1 MSTTMMMMKKSFAA
15 VIVGLQL
22 LVAMMTITT
31 TSNIFVSSFSLS
43 QPSSQQRVVRQQLSQ
58 ESRRSQSR
66 SWRNIKLSVSNEEEE
81 EAESQG
87 LIFGDAIESE
97 MNAVKGANEYDF
109 GQIDYL
115 ALAKQRAANKPE
127 SNNNVAGDDEWMDLA
142 KEKEEQFGKI
152 DDWENSQKE
161 AGNADSQSLLMF
173 NTEQPTEVDGGSE
186 DGDDNDEPKLLLL

>member
-1 MSTTMMMMKKSFAA
+1 MSTTMMMMMMKKSFAA

-22 LVAMMTITT
+22 LAVMMTITT
-31 TSNIFVSSFSLS
+31 TTNVFVSSFSLS
-43 QPSSQQRVVRQQLSQ
+43 QPLSQQRVVRQQLSQ

-66 SWRNIKLSVSNEEEE
+66 SWRNSKLNVSNEEEE
-81 EAESQG
+81 PESQD

-97 MNAVKGANEYDF
+97 MNAVKGGANEYDF

-173 NTEQPTEVDGGSE
+173 NTEQQSTEVDGGSE
-186 DGDDNDEPKLLLL
+186 DGDDDEPK

>member
-1 MSTTMMMMKKSFAA
+1 MNMMNKPIAT

-22 LVAMMTITT
+22 LAAMMTITT
-31 TSNIFVSSFSLS
+31 TTNVFVSSFSLS
-43 QPSSQQRVVRQQLSQ
+43 QQSSQQRVVRQQLPQ
-58 ESRRSQSR
+58 SQSR
-66 SWRNIKLSVSNEEEE
+66 SPRNSKLSVSNEEEDE
-81 EAESQG
+81 PEPEPSQG

-127 SNNNVAGDDEWMDLA
+127 SNNNVAGDDEWMNLA
-142 KEKEEQFGKI
+142 AEKEEQFGKI

-173 NTEQPTEVDGGSE
+173 NTEQPTDADGE

>member
-1 MSTTMMMMKKSFAA
+1 MSTTMMMMMKKSIAA

-22 LVAMMTITT
+22 LAAMMTITT
-31 TSNIFVSSFSLS
+31 TTNVFVSSFS
-43 QPSSQQRVVRQQLSQ
+43 PPSQQRVVRQQLPQ
-58 ESRRSQSR
+58 ESRQSESR
-66 SWRNIKLSVSNEEEE
+66 SWRNSNLSASENEPEPEP
-81 EAESQG
+81 SQG

-109 GQIDYL
+109 GQIDFL

-127 SNNNVAGDDEWMDLA
+127 SNNNVAGDDEWMTLA
-142 KEKEEQFGKI
+142 AEKEEQFGKI

-173 NTEQPTEVDGGSE
+173 NTEQQSTEAEGGSE
-186 DGDDNDEPKLLLL
+186 DGDDDEPKLLLL

>member
-1 MSTTMMMMKKSFAA
+1 MSTTMMMMKKSIVA

-22 LVAMMTITT
+22 LAAMMTITT
-31 TSNIFVSSFSLS
+31 TTNVFVSSFS
-43 QPSSQQRVVRQQLSQ
+43 PPSQQRVVRQQLSQ
-58 ESRRSQSR
+58 ESRQSESR
-66 SWRNIKLSVSNEEEE
+66 SWRNIKLSASENDDEPEP
-81 EAESQG
+81 ESQG

-173 NTEQPTEVDGGSE
+173 NTEQPTDVDGGSE
-186 DGDDNDEPKLLLL
+186 DSDDDEPKLLLL

>member
-1 MSTTMMMMKKSFAA
+1 MSTTMMMMKKSIAA

-22 LVAMMTITT
+22 LAAMMTITT
-31 TSNIFVSSFSLS
+31 TTNVFVSSFS
-43 QPSSQQRVVRQQLSQ
+43 PPSQQRVVRQQLSQ
-58 ESRRSQSR
+58 ESRQSQSR
-66 SWRNIKLSVSNEEEE
+66 SWRNSNLSASENDDEPEP
-81 EAESQG
+81 ESQG

-173 NTEQPTEVDGGSE
+173 NTEQQSTEVDGGSE
-186 DGDDNDEPKLLLL
+186 DGDDDEPKLLLL

>member
-1 MSTTMMMMKKSFAA
+1 MTTMKKSIAA

-22 LVAMMTITT
+22 LAAMTTITT
-31 TSNIFVSSFSLS
+31 TNVFVSSFSLS
-43 QPSSQQRVVRQQLSQ
+43 QLPSQQRVVRQQLSQ
-58 ESRRSQSR
+58 SQQSR
-66 SWRNIKLSVSNEEEE
+66 SWRSSSKLSSSENVEEEE
-81 EAESQG
+81 EPSQG

-127 SNNNVAGDDEWMDLA
+127 SNNNVAGDDEWMNLA
-142 KEKEEQFGKI
+142 QEKEEQFGKI

-173 NTEQPTEVDGGSE
+173 TQPEESSE
-186 DGDDNDEPKLLLL
+186 DGGDDDDEPKLLLF

>member
-1 MSTTMMMMKKSFAA
+1 MSTTMMMMKKSIAA

-22 LVAMMTITT
+22 LAVMMTITT
-31 TSNIFVSSFSLS
+31 ATNVFVSSFSLF
-43 QPSSQQRVVRQQLSQ
+43 QPLSQQRVVRQQLSQ
-58 ESRRSQSR
+58 ESRQSQSC
-66 SWRNIKLSVSNEEEE
+66 SWRNSKLSASNEEEE
-81 EAESQG
+81 PESQG

-127 SNNNVAGDDEWMDLA
+127 SNNNVAGDDEWMNLA
-142 KEKEEQFGKI
+142 AEKEEQFGKI

-173 NTEQPTEVDGGSE
+173 NTEQQSTEAEGGSE
-186 DGDDNDEPKLLLL
+186 DSDDDEPKLLLL

>member
-1 MSTTMMMMKKSFAA
+1 MSTTMMMMKKSIAA

-22 LVAMMTITT
+22 LAAMILTITT
-31 TSNIFVSSFSLS
+31 TTNVFVSSFSPL
-43 QPSSQQRVVRQQLSQ
+43 PQQRVVRQQLSQ
-58 ESRRSQSR
+58 ELHSR
-66 SWRNIKLSVSNEEEE
+66 SWRNSKISASENDDEPEP
-81 EAESQG
+81 ESQG

-109 GQIDYL
+109 GQIDFL

-173 NTEQPTEVDGGSE
+173 KTEQQSTEVDGGSE
-186 DGDDNDEPKLLLL
+186 DGDDDEPKLLLL